1 MRKLLFVTLLSMAFI
16 GSFAQSDKE
25 ITLPEIVSGKYNGES
40 IHGIVPMA
48 DGKYY
53 TRMSDD
59 NKRVVEYSFETGKE
73 VGVLFDVDKA
83 RNFPEKSFDGYIMSQ
98 DNSKLLIRVHTKKI
112 YRRSFTAD
120 YYIAY
125 NTSTKVDKLSENG
138 AEECPVFS
146 PDGNMVAFVRNN
158 NIFLIKLLYD
168 NSESQVTTDGEI
180 NKVLNGKPDWVNEEE
195 FEYNCALTFSP
206 DNSMI
211 CWTRFDETN
220 VPSFSFPLYKGQE
233 PEMEQYD
240 RYPGTYTYK
249 YPKTGE
255 PNSIVSVC
263 SFDIKSHVIRKLKL
277 PLRNDDYVPRIHF
290 TDDPAKLAVIVVNRA
305 QNNLNIYMTN
315 PRSGVARLVL
325 NEKAKYYIDDEVYDN
340 IKFYNDNFSFLSERD
355 GYTHLYWYTLG
366 GTLVKKVTAGD
377 YEVKKFY
384 GWNPET
390 DSFYYLSNEG
400 DSRRSAVY
408 EVNAKGKKSCI
419 TPDAGTNDAIFS
431 ADFKSFINVHSS
443 LNEVPKYTLNV
454 IGKRRITLEDNA
466 ELKSFLATKDLPAKE
481 FFTVNSNGETLNGWM
496 IKPLNFDANKK
507 YPVIL
512 YQYSG
517 PKSQQVLDSW
527 DIGMQ
532 YGGACLEEYWAQ
544 QGFIVACVDGRGTGG
559 RGEAFSDCTYL
570 QLGVK
575 ESQDQNEVANYMA
588 SLPYVDKNNIG
599 IWGWS
604 YGAYCTLM
612 SLTEPNSIFKAGVAV
627 APVTDWKYY
636 DSIYGERFMRT
647 PKENGDGY
655 KASSAFTRA
664 GNLKAKLL
672 IMHGLADDNVH
683 FQNTAEYGEQ
693 LVQLGKQYDQQ
704 VFNNRNHGIS
714 GGNTRLYLFTRLT
727 DFFKDNLCERH

>member
-1 MRKLLFVTLLSMAFI
+1 MRKLLFATLLSMAFI
-16 GSFAQSDKE
+16 GSFAQSDKD
-25 ITLPEIVSGKYNGES
+25 ITLPEIVSGKYSGES

-83 RNFPEKSFDGYIMSQ
+83 RNFPEKSFDGYIMSK

-125 NTSTKVDKLSENG
+125 NTSTKVDKLSDNG

-158 NIFLIKLLYD
+158 NIFLVKLLYD

-255 PNSIVSVC
+255 PNSVVSVC

-277 PLRNDDYVPRIHF
+277 PLQNDDYVPRIHF
-290 TDDPAKLAVIVVNRA
+290 TNDPTKLAVIVVNRH

-315 PRSGVARLVL
+315 PRSGIARLAL

-340 IKFYNDNFSFLSERD
+340 IKFYNDNFSLLSERD

-366 GTLVKKVTAGD
+366 GTLVKKVTPGD

-390 DSFYYLSNEG
+390 NSFYYLSNEG
-400 DSRRSAVY
+400 DPRRSAVY
-408 EVNAKGKKSCI
+408 EVNAKGKKICL

-431 ADFKSFINVHSS
+431 TDFKSFINVHSS
-443 LNEVPKYTLNV
+443 LNEVPTYTLNV
-454 IGKRRITLEDNA
+454 IGKKRITLVDNA
-466 ELKSFLATKDLPAKE
+466 ELKSFLATKDLPTKE

-496 IKPLNFDANKK
+496 VKPLNFDANKK

-588 SLPYVDKNNIG
+588 SLPYVDKNDIG

-664 GNLKAKLL
+664 DNLKAKLL

-704 VFNNRNHGIS
+704 VFNNRNHSIY

-727 DFFKDNLCERH
+727 DFFKDNLCKCH

>member
-1 MRKLLFVTLLSMAFI
+1 MRKLLFATLLSMAFI
-16 GSFAQSDKE
+16 GSFAQSDKD
-25 ITLPEIVSGKYNGES
+25 ITLPEIVSGKYSGES

-83 RNFPEKSFDGYIMSQ
+83 RNFPEKSFDGYIMSK

-125 NTSTKVDKLSENG
+125 NTSTKVDKLSDNG

-158 NIFLIKLLYD
+158 NIFLVKLLYD

-195 FEYNCALTFSP
+195 FEYNCAFTFSP

-255 PNSIVSVC
+255 PNSVVSVC

-277 PLRNDDYVPRIHF
+277 PLQNDDYVPRIHF
-290 TDDPAKLAVIVVNRA
+290 TNDPTKLAVIVVNRH

-315 PRSGVARLVL
+315 PRSGIARLAL
-325 NEKAKYYIDDEVYDN
+325 NEKAKYYIDDDVYDN
-340 IKFYNDNFSFLSERD
+340 IKFYNDNFSLLSERD

-366 GTLVKKVTAGD
+366 GTLVKKVTPGD

-390 DSFYYLSNEG
+390 NSFYYLSNEG
-400 DSRRSAVY
+400 DPRRSAVY
-408 EVNAKGKKSCI
+408 EVNAKGKKICL

-431 ADFKSFINVHSS
+431 TDFKSFINVHSS
-443 LNEVPKYTLNV
+443 LNEVPTYTLNV
-454 IGKRRITLEDNA
+454 IGKKRITLVDNA
-466 ELKSFLATKDLPAKE
+466 ELKSFLATKDLPTKE

-496 IKPLNFDANKK
+496 VKPLNFDANKK

-588 SLPYVDKNNIG
+588 SLPYVDKNDIG

-664 GNLKAKLL
+664 DNLKAKLL

-704 VFNNRNHGIS
+704 VFNNRNHSIY

-727 DFFKDNLCERH
+727 DFFKDNLCKCH